1 MAHAEQTVTVAR
13 PAQEVFAFLADGLN
27 EPKWRPDVTEVLPA
41 EGSGVGAVW
50 KQTMK
55 GPGGRSI
62 RGDYRITR
70 QDEPI
75 LLEFEVIA
83 GPARPT
89 GRFALVALS
98 PTSTSVTFTL
108 DLQPTGL
115 MRLMASMIAK
125 QVTKEAAAIHNL
137 PAAMDRQ

>member
-1 MAHAEQTVTVAR
+1 MAHAEQTVTVDRSAH
-13 PAQEVFAFLADGLN
+13 EVFAFLADGLN
-27 EPKWRPDVTEVLPA
+27 EPRWRPDVTEVLPA

-50 KQTMK
+50 RQTMR
-55 GPGGRSI
+55 GPGGRPI

-70 QDEPI
+70 QDEPT

-89 GRFALVALS
+89 GRFTLAALS

-108 DLQPTGL
+108 DLRPTGL

-125 QVTKEAAAIHNL
+125 QVTEEAAAIHNL
-137 PAAMDRQ
+137 PAAMGRP